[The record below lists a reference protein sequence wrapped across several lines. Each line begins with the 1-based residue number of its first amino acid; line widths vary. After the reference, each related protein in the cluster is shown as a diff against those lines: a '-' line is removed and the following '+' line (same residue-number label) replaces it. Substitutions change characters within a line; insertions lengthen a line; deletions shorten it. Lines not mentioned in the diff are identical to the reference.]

1 VPAARDDPRQRRPDI
16 SLAQELL
23 GLEHRVGIDDGLRST
38 IDYFRRTLLHAA
50 PPGERATSGA
60 R

>member
-1 VPAARDDPRQRRPDI
+1 
-16 SLAQELL
+16 LL